1 MNDLKSTSI
10 TPGNLVKFLVMSAL
24 GVFLF
29 AVPLPD
35 GEGAFNIPL
44 GYAKDWLGNV
54 INGVQ
59 VNGYGLIALLA
70 CILITFSFLGTL
82 LAYTAKPGFIENSPK
97 MKELFHCHPVY
108 FFSKAVAVALG
119 WMVFFRLG
127 PSWIHSDEVGADLM
141 MDILTGAI
149 NGGGG
154 IMATFLLACLA
165 IPLLTEFGVMEFLGT
180 LVRKAL
186 RLLFTLPGRSSI
198 DLMGS
203 WFSDSA
209 SSIMITRDQLE
220 KGFYTGREAAAICVN
235 FTLVSLP
242 FTFVVADQLGLLP
255 YFGTFYLIICITS
268 ILLAV
273 IMPRIWPLSVIK
285 DDYIVPKQ
293 IEEGAPSNVSLFS
306 QGVKLACF
314 RASQANTSD
323 YVKSVRTRWMNIF
336 TDLVPIIMA
345 WGAVASIIAN
355 MTPIFDI
362 LSWPFGQYLRLLQ
375 VEGWSDAAPTALVG
389 FIDMYLPAILISS
402 TEVSIQTLFIVGT
415 LSIAQIV
422 FMAETG
428 ILILK
433 SKIPLNLWQLFVIF
447 IIRTILALPIIVL
460 LTKLMFHP

>member
-1 MNDLKSTSI
+1 
-10 TPGNLVKFLVMSAL
+10 
-24 GVFLF
+24 
-29 AVPLPD
+29 
-35 GEGAFNIPL
+35 
-44 GYAKDWLGNV
+44 
-54 INGVQ
+54 
-59 VNGYGLIALLA
+59 
-70 CILITFSFLGTL
+70 
-82 LAYTAKPGFIENSPK
+82 
-97 MKELFHCHPVY
+97 
-108 FFSKAVAVALG
+108 
-119 WMVFFRLG
+119 
-127 PSWIHSDEVGADLM
+127 
-141 MDILTGAI
+141 
-149 NGGGG
+149 
-154 IMATFLLACLA
+154 
-165 IPLLTEFGVMEFLGT
+165 
-180 LVRKAL
+180 
-186 RLLFTLPGRSSI
+186 
-198 DLMGS
+198 MGS

-242 FTFVVADQLGLLP
+242 FTFVVAGQLNLLP
-255 YFGTFYLIICITS
+255 HFGTFYLVICITS
-268 ILLAV
+268 IVLAV
-273 IMPRIWPLSVIK
+273 IMPRIWPLSAIK

-293 IEEGAPSNVSLFS
+293 IEEGVTSHTSLFS
-306 QGVKLACF
+306 QGVNLACF
-314 RASQANTSD
+314 RASQANTTD

-345 WGAVASIIAN
+345 WGSVASIIAN

-375 VEGWSDAAPTALVG
+375 VEDWSAAAPTMLVG
-389 FIDMYLPAILISS
+389 FIDMYLPALLIPQ
-402 TEVSIQTLFIVGT
+402 TVSIQTIFIVGT